1 MRRKKIR
8 SYLAAALFFAFLTLS
23 VSLVQA
29 TRPLS
34 NQEVEVIETLVQVG
48 KYRLN
53 FQVIEGGNLTI
64 LLEAG
69 GGMDSR
75 EWNKIAPELAR
86 KTGATVVSYDR
97 AGFGK
102 SDLPETPHDM
112 REEVEWLWE
121 GLRKL
126 NQDKNL
132 ILVGHSFGGWMIRLF
147 ASEHP
152 EAIQGMVFVDPFT
165 NEFVDL
171 LGVEYLDN
179 HPMAGKIP
187 FDTSHPDKLSKY
199 QRALVRMVGDGTSP
213 KIETMRKTSIPSGIP
228 VLVITSGK
236 PFLPKTEEQ
245 EAWRLSHEQMTASI
259 KGATLIVAEE
269 SDHMVPGRQ
278 PDLIIEAVMKV
289 IQKEDQSMGDIIMSL
304 ENGAMERWRKGDV
317 WGWTEISADEIIYM
331 DPGLTKPIEGLEA
344 YREYLKQF
352 EGKIDFQISEFIDPK
367 IKRYG
372 DLAVLAYNYRDAK
385 TDPDGSIVEE
395 SHWNSTEVYCL
406 IGGEWKIVHTHWSYI
421 NHKLPEQTEVPV
433 LIRQPK
439 NEYSGILAE
448 LMALESVAME
458 RWRKGDPW
466 GFTDISAQEV
476 TYFNTGTPK
485 RLDGLEALKAEYAK
499 LVGKIRYDVMEFIDP
514 KVRVYGDAA
523 VLFYRFFST
532 FLNSDGSI
540 ARRIPSNCTKVFS
553 KVDGKWKIIHTHWSF
568 INGLSL

>member
-1 MRRKKIR
+1 MRREKIR
-8 SYLAAALFFAFLTLS
+8 SFLAAALFFAFLTLS

-34 NQEVEVIETLVQVG
+34 NLEAEVIETLVQAG

-121 GLRKL
+121 GLQKL
-126 NQDKNL
+126 NLDKNL

-152 EAIQGMVFVDPFT
+152 EAVRGMVFVDPFT
-165 NEFVDL
+165 NEIVDL

-187 FDTSHPDKLSKY
+187 FDTSQPDKLSKY
-199 QRALVRMVGDGTSP
+199 QRALVRMVGDGLSP

-228 VLVITSGK
+228 VLVLTSGK
-236 PFLPKTEEQ
+236 PFLPKPEEQ

-259 KGATLIVAEE
+259 EGATLIVAEE

-289 IQKEDQSMGDIIMSL
+289 IQKEDLPMEDIILSL
-304 ENGAMERWRKGDV
+304 ENAAMERWRKGDV

-344 YREYLKQF
+344 YKEYLKQF

-372 DLAVLAYNYRDAK
+372 DLAVLVYNYRDAK

-406 IGGEWKIVHTHWSYI
+406 IDGEWKIVHTHWSYI
-421 NHKLPEQTEVPV
+421 NHNLPEQTEVPV

-439 NEYSGILAE
+439 NEYSGVLAE
-448 LMALESVAME
+448 LMALEFAAME

-466 GFTDISAQEV
+466 GFTDISAPDV
-476 TYFNTGTPK
+476 TYFDSGTPK
-485 RLDGLEALKAEYAK
+485 RLDGLEALKSEYAK
-499 LVGKIRYDVMEFIDP
+499 RVCKIHYDVMEFIDP
-514 KVRVYGDAA
+514 KIRVYRDAA

-532 FLNSDGSI
+532 YLNSDGSI
-540 ARRIPSNCTKVFS
+540 AGRIPWNCTEVFS
-553 KVDGKWKIIHTHWSF
+553 KIDGKWKIVHTHWSY
-568 INGLSL
+568 INGEGV